1 MESVVWFAG
10 VDVGSVTVKV
20 VITGNGEIQA
30 YRLISAGSNHRVAVQ
45 KAMEEALAD
54 SGLCLKSIANTV
66 ATGYGASNV
75 DFASHRVTDISC
87 CARGISHEFPKVR
100 TVIDVGGQASK
111 VIRVNAEGRATDF
124 LISERC
130 AAGSGRFLQIIANV
144 LRVDLDSVGPLSLQ
158 AANPITYTTGCA
170 VFGESEAVSRVA
182 EGIAKEDIL
191 AGVHNS
197 IAAKISNLIDR
208 VGLEQECA
216 FTGGGALDIGLIKR
230 MEEKLTVRLSVPGQ
244 PQITAALGAALL
256 AKEKMTGSTH
266 RS

>member
-1 MESVVWFAG
+1 MAWFAG

-20 VITGNGEIQA
+20 VITENGEIKA
-30 YRLISAGSNHRVAVQ
+30 YHLTPAGSNYRVAAQ
-45 KAMEEALAD
+45 KAMEEALAEA
-54 SGLCLKSIANTV
+54 GLSLEDMANIV

-75 DFASHRVTDISC
+75 ESASQQVTDISC
-87 CARGISHEFPKVR
+87 CARGISHTFPAVR

-111 VIRVNAEGRATDF
+111 VIRVNAEGKATNF
-124 LISERC
+124 VISERC

-144 LRVDLDSVGPLSLQ
+144 LRIDLDSVGPLSLQ
-158 AANPITYTTGCA
+158 AKNPVTYTTGCA

-182 EGIAKEDIL
+182 EGTPKEDIL

-216 FTGGGALDIGLIKR
+216 FTGGGALDVGLIKR
-230 MEEKLTVRLSVPGQ
+230 VEEKLGIHLLVPPQ
-244 PQITAALGAALL
+244 PQLTAALGAALV
-256 AKEKMTGSTH
+256 AEERMTSTV
-266 RS
+266 R